1 MTQKSLEEKRAY
13 HNEYMKR
20 WREKNPKRAFGS
32 PEWRKLNPEK
42 AKLEDKKKRERYHTK
57 RLEYA
62 KKYNPTYYGKNKEK
76 HNAYSKQQYQLN
88 HEERIEK
95 AREYYEFNKK
105 EINQRKRISRVELNE
120 FIRAYKMQRGCREC
134 GESHPACLEFH
145 HLDRKLKEGAIAG
158 MVSGSSSKEKILKEI
173 EKCIILCSNCH
184 KKEHYRNG
192 LLGQ

>member
-1 MTQKSLEEKRAY
+1 MPRTEDEKRRFR
-13 HNEYMKR
+13 EYMAE
-20 WREKNPKRAFGS
+20 WRKKNPEKVINS
-32 PEWRKLNPEK
+32 SSWRKLNPER
-42 AKLEDKKKRERYHTK
+42 AKEIDKRNRERDRDK